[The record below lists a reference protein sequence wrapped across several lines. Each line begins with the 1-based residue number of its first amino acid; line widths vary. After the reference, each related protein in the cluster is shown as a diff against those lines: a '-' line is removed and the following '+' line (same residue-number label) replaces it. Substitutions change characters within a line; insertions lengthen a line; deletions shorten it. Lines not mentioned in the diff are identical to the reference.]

1 MAEGGTTLDIGHLLG
16 TKIDNIVPFK
26 LRLGRQ
32 VLKGLLAKKCE
43 RKEKEVVI
51 KEKARPREVVSQL
64 RAEK

>member
-1 MAEGGTTLDIGHLLG
+1 MAEGGTTLDIRYSLG

-32 VLKGLLAKKCE
+32 ILKGLPKKCE

-51 KEKARPREVVSQL
+51 KEEARPGEVMSQL
-64 RAEK
+64 RPEK

>member
-1 MAEGGTTLDIGHLLG
+1 MAEGGTTLDIGYSLG

-32 VLKGLLAKKCE
+32 LLKGLLPKKCE
-43 RKEKEVVI
+43 GKEKEVVI
-51 KEKARPREVVSQL
+51 EEEARPGEVVSQL